1 MIGAS
6 SWHRSRPVTLAPPH
20 HPPRPR
26 SPAQREAARRN
37 GARSN
42 GPVTAEGKARAS
54 QNALRHGLCSPAILF
69 PGEDPARFEAL
80 RAALEAEY
88 APGSPSA
95 RLLVERLAVTVWKLA
110 RCDRLEARLAAI
122 EPHCPTGRLFP
133 DPGLPRVL
141 SRIPELATLLRWQ
154 AQLDR
159 QLHRLTKSLAE
170 HARFASPSG
179 EPAPGEDGP
188 AADGEPAPPGTFFGT
203 SAAGAEPS
211 TTERVEHDGAA
222 GLANPS
228 NEAEPGPLRVDQG
241 AAVEPASSATE
252 AGCPA
257 IARQNGP
264 NEAEAEGERIAAR
277 AATPGG
283 RATPE
288 GGTGAAEPGVRV
300 PGPDASAN
308 PRNEPEAGPFG
319 TFAPR
324 PSAVGAGSAEHRAAA
339 TRAGIARNALPDLP
353 NEPAPL
359 PPGARAAVHPS
370 RSGTGLAPAGIT
382 RRDAP
387 NEPEPTRAAP
397 GEPAPVAPDRRGPMP
412 TDAAVAT
419 RNAAPKNLRNEPE
432 AGAPLDRAGPGS
444 GAECAGADVRDRR
457 RAEAR
462 VPDAAPPTPTPEALL
477 ARGDLAGYLRARS
490 SARPRHPPPTAP
502 SAGPPRAT
510 PPPSHPPPRGK
521 PDP

>member
-1 MIGAS
+1 
-6 SWHRSRPVTLAPPH
+6 VTLAPPH

-54 QNALRHGLCSPAILF
+54 RNALRHGLCSPAILF
-69 PGEDPARFEAL
+69 PGEDPAHFEAL

-88 APGSPSA
+88 APASPSA

-110 RCDRLEARLAAI
+110 RCDRLESRLATI

-133 DPGLPRVL
+133 DPGLPRIL

-170 HARFASPSG
+170 RPRDRLASPD
-179 EPAPGEDGP
+179 EDPAAAGDGP
-188 AADGEPAPPGTFFGT
+188 EADGEPEPPATAPPE
-203 SAAGAEPS
+203 AAFRPAEAAPARDRD
-211 TTERVEHDGAA
+211 EAVEHDGATGRA
-222 GLANPS
+222 DPPTGAEAGPHPVAFGLA
-228 NEAEPGPLRVDQG
+228 RR
-241 AAVEPASSATE
+241 PAFSATE

-264 NEAEAEGERIAAR
+264 NEPEPVGERIVAPA
-277 AATPGG
+277 AATGS

-288 GGTGAAEPGVRV
+288 GRTGTAEPGVRV

-308 PRNEPEAGPFG
+308 PRNEPEPVPPTRAAGPVEAGPAFR
-319 TFAPR
+319 AVEPALPR
-324 PSAVGAGSAEHRAAA
+324 PALAPDENAAP
-339 TRAGIARNALPDLP
+339 NLP
-353 NEPAPL
+353 NEPEPGAPL
-359 PPGARAAVHPS
+359 DRARPGPASA
-370 RSGTGLAPAGIT
+370 GTT

-387 NEPEPTRAAP
+387 NEAEPTRAAP
-397 GEPAPVAPDRRGPMP
+397 GRGTPVDPVRQGPAIAC
-412 TDAAVAT
+412 A
-419 RNAAPKNLRNEPE
+419 RNAAPNLPNEPE
-432 AGAPLDRAGPGS
+432 PGMPAERRGPAWPENGAG
-444 GAECAGADVRDRR
+444 CAGADDRDRR

-462 VPDAAPPTPTPEALL
+462 VPDAALPTPTPEALL

-490 SARPRHPPPTAP
+490 SARPRHPPPTAS

-521 PDP
+521 PEP

>member
-1 MIGAS
+1 M
-6 SWHRSRPVTLAPPH
+6 TLAPA
-20 HPPRPR
+20 PRPR
-26 SPAQREAARRN
+26 SRAQREAARHN
-37 GARSN
+37 GARSK
-42 GPVTAEGKARAS
+42 GPVSAEGKARSAR
-54 QNALRHGLCSPAILF
+54 NALRHGLCSPAILF
-69 PGEDPARFEAL
+69 PGEDPAHFEAL

-110 RCDRLEARLAAI
+110 RCDRLEARLATI

-170 HARFASPSG
+170 HDRCASPG
-179 EPAPGEDGP
+179 DDPAPGEDGP
-188 AADGEPAPPGTFFGT
+188 AADSEPDPAETFGRP
-203 SAAGAEPS
+203 AEAGAEPN
-211 TTERVEHDGAA
+211 TAETVEHDTAA
-222 GLANPS
+222 GPS
-228 NEAEPGPLRVDQG
+228 NLPNEPD
-241 AAVEPASSATE
+241 AAPHPVAFGLAMRPAFSAT
-252 AGCPA
+252 ARGR
-257 IARQNGP
+257 IATGLQNGP
-264 NEAEAEGERIAAR
+264 GEAEAVGERIVAPAA
-277 AATPGG
+277 APGS
-283 RATPE
+283 RPTPE
-288 GGTGAAEPGVRV
+288 GGTGTAEPGVRV

-370 RSGTGLAPAGIT
+370 RSGTGLDSAGTT
-382 RRDAP
+382 RRDPPNEPEHIRAAPGRGTPVDPVRQGPAAACARNAAPNLP
-387 NEPEPTRAAP
+387 NEPEP
-397 GEPAPVAPDRRGPMP
+397 GMPAERRGP
-412 TDAAVAT
+412 AW
-419 RNAAPKNLRNEPE
+419 PE
-432 AGAPLDRAGPGS
+432 NGAG
-444 GAECAGADVRDRR
+444 CAGADDRDRR

-490 SARPRHPPPTAP
+490 SASPRHPPATAP
-502 SAGPPRAT
+502 SAGPPRAA
-510 PPPSHPPPRGK
+510 PSLHHPPARGK

>member
-1 MIGAS
+1 M
-6 SWHRSRPVTLAPPH
+6 TLAPAPQ
-20 HPPRPR
+20 PPRPR

-37 GARSN
+37 GARSK
-42 GPVTAEGKARAS
+42 GPVSAEGKARAS

-69 PGEDPARFEAL
+69 PGEDPAHFEAL

-88 APGSPSA
+88 APASPSA

-110 RCDRLEARLAAI
+110 RCDRLEARLATI

-133 DPGLPRVL
+133 DPGLPRIL
-141 SRIPELATLLRWQ
+141 SRVPELATLLRWQ

-228 NEAEPGPLRVDQG
+228 NEAEPGPLRVDQD
-241 AAVEPASSATE
+241 AAVPPALSAADLGVAPT
-252 AGCPA
+252 
-257 IARQNGP
+257 ARPERP
-264 NEAEAEGERIAAR
+264 NEAEAEDERVAAP
-277 AATPGG
+277 ATPPG
-283 RATPE
+283 RRAGPE

-300 PGPDASAN
+300 PGPGPDASAN
-308 PRNEPEAGPFG
+308 PRNEPEPVPPTRAAGPVEAGPAFR
-319 TFAPR
+319 AVEPALPR
-324 PSAVGAGSAEHRAAA
+324 PALAPDENAAP
-339 TRAGIARNALPDLP
+339 NLP
-353 NEPAPL
+353 NEPEPGAPL
-359 PPGARAAVHPS
+359 DRARPGPASA
-370 RSGTGLAPAGIT
+370 GTT

-387 NEPEPTRAAP
+387 NEAEHIRAAP
-397 GEPAPVAPDRRGPMP
+397 GRGTPVDPVRQGP
-412 TDAAVAT
+412 AVARA
-419 RNAAPKNLRNEPE
+419 RNAAPNLPNEPE
-432 AGAPLDRAGPGS
+432 PSAPLDRPTPARPGS
-444 GAECAGADVRDRR
+444 GAGCAGAGEPGRR
-457 RAEAR
+457 G
-462 VPDAAPPTPTPEALL
+462 PAAGSTGPLAPVPTPEALL
-477 ARGDLAGYLRARS
+477 ARGDLAGYLRAR
-490 SARPRHPPPTAP
+490 TALTPP
-502 SAGPPRAT
+502 SAGSRRLD
-510 PPPSHPPPRGK
+510 PPPSHPQPRGK